1 MKSDVKV
8 LIVDDHRLVREGLRT
23 YLELIDGIRIIG
35 EAKNGIE
42 AIDLVQKHE
51 PDIVLM
57 DLVMPDMD
65 GIEATRKIQE
75 LHLNTKVIVLTSFT
89 DDENVFPAIQ
99 AGASGY
105 LLKDISPSDLS
116 QAIRAVN
123 EGEKQLH
130 PEITKKLMDQF
141 VNPNIEHKFDLE
153 DLTPRETDVL
163 RLIAQGMSNK
173 EIANALTISE
183 KTVKTHVSSILNK
196 LDLVDRTQAAIFAL
210 KKRLV

>member
-1 MKSDVKV
+1 MPLDVRV

-23 YLELIDGIRIIG
+23 YLELIEGIRIIG

-42 AIDLVQKHE
+42 AIDQVQKHE

-75 LHLNTKVIVLTSFT
+75 LHPNTKVIVLTSFT

-141 VNPNIEHKFDLE
+141 VNPNIEHIFDLE

>member
-1 MKSDVKV
+1 MTSDVKV

-23 YLELIDGIRIIG
+23 YLELIEGIRIIG

-42 AIDLVQKHE
+42 AVDQVQKYE

-75 LHLNTKVIVLTSFT
+75 LHPNTKVIVLTSFT

-116 QAIRAVN
+116 QAIRVVN

-141 VNPNIEHKFDLE
+141 VNPDIEHEFDLD

-173 EIANALTISE
+173 EIANTLTISD

-210 KKRLV
+210 KKHLV

>member
-1 MKSDVKV
+1 MPRDVRV

-23 YLELIDGIRIIG
+23 YLELIEGIRIIG

-42 AIDLVQKHE
+42 AIDQVQKHE

-75 LHLNTKVIVLTSFT
+75 LHPNTKVIVLTSFT

-141 VNPNIEHKFDLE
+141 VNPNIEHIFDLE

>member
-23 YLELIDGIRIIG
+23 YLELIEGIRIIG

-42 AIDLVQKHE
+42 AIDQVQKHE

-75 LHLNTKVIVLTSFT
+75 LHPNTKVIVLTSFT

-141 VNPNIEHKFDLE
+141 VNPNIEHIFDLE